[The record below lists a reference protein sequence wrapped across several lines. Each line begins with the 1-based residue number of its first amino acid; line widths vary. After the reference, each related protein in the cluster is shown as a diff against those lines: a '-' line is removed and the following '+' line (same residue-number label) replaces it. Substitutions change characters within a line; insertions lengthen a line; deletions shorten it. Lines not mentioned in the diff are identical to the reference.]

1 MFYTLCMRTKTKIYK
16 LKPNKTMRKLNL
28 LWALLL
34 SAVFVVGCN
43 PDNPTPDDPK
53 PQPGVKP
60 EITLT
65 EVEVAFDSFTFEVTT
80 TVAGEFGYA
89 VVAEGYSAPKID
101 ELYSL
106 NSVEV
111 ADKTTIKVENLNDNT
126 NYTLYAVLRAGDQQ
140 SAPKTMKFATPD
152 DGKVN
157 PIVIHSA
164 TYDTISFSIN
174 IDGSYIFQCI
184 DKAYLEYNNLTPEE
198 YISILGIGPTAKGA
212 LDVEWVDGGK
222 YGAFDMHVR
231 EDSDYYV
238 IAAIADGQTVV
249 GDIYYATTHT
259 PKRPVSTAGLTT
271 ELKDITSTSVK
282 IKTTPDSNVVEYFI
296 LVKDKAWSDSIVEGY
311 GETMLATLVT
321 YPNSGA
327 WQLTAANEAVWGGL
341 DPNTEYICH
350 IVVNDNKGAQA
361 LSLVPFTTLEP
372 SGAAPTIDADLT
384 PVQENGHY
392 TLNLNIFC
400 AEAATVKYAFNTKAD
415 VEDARNKNNYS
426 DSDIARIYGLELNA
440 EQVEAIRTSGLTLP
454 QQDLYPGVEYEAVIS
469 IKNSENTETAITIS
483 GKTADKPVPARV
495 ESDLFTSLLGEWEV
509 SYSLIQFNNVN
520 VSIKNAKVTIAAG
533 TDDSSADYYRSHNRL
548 VVQGWPFNVFSDG
561 KHEPM
566 PYYSPA
572 DLKETNPYWA
582 NNPQLAERDCGPKIF
597 FEIAEGDVVTVPSSK
612 SEYFYNWSTDGTFH
626 FFGADTT
633 HGWSAPATFP
643 VTISADGDTITIGAS
658 EPVEQFGNGIYRP
671 AVFRYGTEPWAVS
684 TSDIVLKRVK

>member
-1 MFYTLCMRTKTKIYK
+1 
-16 LKPNKTMRKLNL
+16 MRKLNL

-43 PDNPTPDDPK
+43 PDTPTPDEPTP

-80 TVAGEFGYA
+80 TVAGELGYA

-101 ELYSL
+101 ELYAL

-111 ADKTTIKVENLNDNT
+111 TDKTKIKVENLNDNT
-126 NYTLYAVLRAGDQQ
+126 NYTLYAVLRSGNQQ
-140 SAPKTMKFATPD
+140 SAPKTLKFTTPD

-157 PIVIHSA
+157 PVVIHSA

-174 IDGSYIFQCI
+174 IDGSYVFQCI
-184 DKAYLEYNNLTPEE
+184 DKAYLEYNNQTPEE
-198 YISILGIGPTAKGA
+198 YISVLGIGIPSKGA
-212 LDVEWVDGGK
+212 ITVDWINGGV
-222 YGAFDMHVR
+222 YGNYNMNVR

-238 IAAIADGQTVV
+238 IAAIADGQNVV
-249 GDIYYATTHT
+249 GDIYYETVHT

-271 ELKDITSTSVK
+271 ELTDITSTSVK
-282 IKTTPDSNVVEYFI
+282 IKTTPDSNVVDYYI
-296 LVKDKAWSDSIVEGY
+296 LVRDKAWSDSIVEGY
-311 GETMLATLVT
+311 GEAMLATLVT
-321 YPNSGA
+321 YPSAGSWN
-327 WQLTAANEAVWGGL
+327 LTAANEAVWGNL
-341 DPNTEYICH
+341 NPNTEYICH

-372 SGAAPTIDADLT
+372 QSAAPTIDAELVPD
-384 PVQENGHY
+384 QEQGHY
-392 TLNLNIFC
+392 VLNLNVYC
-400 AEAATVKYAFNTKAD
+400 ADATTVKFAFNAKAD
-415 VEDARNKNNYS
+415 VNDVRTEFNYS
-426 DSDIARIYGLELNA
+426 DSDIARIYGMDLNA
-440 EQVEAIRTSGLTLP
+440 EQVESIRTTGLTLK
-454 QQDLYPGVEYEAVIS
+454 QEDLYPGVEYEAIIS
-469 IKNSENTETAITIS
+469 VKNAENTETAVS
-483 GKTADKPVPARV
+483 VTATTNTKPVPTRV
-495 ESDLFTSLLGEWEV
+495 ESNLFTSLLGEWEV
-509 SYSLIQFNNVN
+509 SYSLTQFNG
-520 VSIKNAKVTIAAG
+520 VSVAIEGAKVTIAAG
-533 TDDSSADYYRSHNRL
+533 TDANSADYYRSHNRL
-548 VVQGWPFNVFSDG
+548 VVQGWPFNVESSG
-561 KHEPM
+561 ALASM

-572 DLKETNPYWA
+572 DLKEINSYWA

-612 SEYFYNWSTDGTFH
+612 SDYFYNWSTDGTFY

-633 HGWSAPATFP
+633 NGWTAPATFP
-643 VTISADGDTITIGAS
+643 VTISADGNTITIGAS

-671 AVFRYGTEPWAVS
+671 AVFRYGTEPWAVA

>member
-1 MFYTLCMRTKTKIYK
+1 
-16 LKPNKTMRKLNL
+16 MRKLNL

-43 PDNPTPDDPK
+43 PDTPTPDEPTP

-80 TVAGEFGYA
+80 TVAGELGYA

-101 ELYSL
+101 ELYAL

-111 ADKTTIKVENLNDNT
+111 TDKTKIKVENLNDNT
-126 NYTLYAVLRAGDQQ
+126 NYTLYAVLRSGNQQ
-140 SAPKTMKFATPD
+140 SAPKTLKFTTPD

-157 PIVIHSA
+157 PVVIHSA

-174 IDGSYIFQCI
+174 IDGSYVFQCI
-184 DKAYLEYNNLTPEE
+184 DKAYLEYNNQTPEE
-198 YISILGIGPTAKGA
+198 YISVLGIGIPSKGA
-212 LDVEWVDGGK
+212 ITVDWINGGV
-222 YGAFDMHVR
+222 YGNYNMNVR

-238 IAAIADGQTVV
+238 IAAIADGQNVV
-249 GDIYYATTHT
+249 GDIYYETVHT

-271 ELKDITSTSVK
+271 ELTDITSTSVK
-282 IKTTPDSNVVEYFI
+282 IKTTPDSNVVDYYI
-296 LVKDKAWSDSIVEGY
+296 LVRDKAWSDSIVEGY
-311 GETMLATLVT
+311 GEAMLATLVT
-321 YPNSGA
+321 YPSAGSWN
-327 WQLTAANEAVWGGL
+327 LTAANEAVWGNL
-341 DPNTEYICH
+341 NPNTEYICH

-372 SGAAPTIDADLT
+372 QSAAPTIDAELVPD
-384 PVQENGHY
+384 QEKGHY
-392 TLNLNIFC
+392 VLNLNLYC
-400 AEAATVKYAFNTKAD
+400 ADAVTVKFAFNAKAD
-415 VEDARNKNNYS
+415 VDDVRTEFNYS
-426 DSDIARIYGLELNA
+426 DSDIARIYGMDLNA
-440 EQVEAIRTSGLTLP
+440 EQVESIRTTGLTLK
-454 QQDLYPGVEYEAVIS
+454 QEDLYPGVVYEAIIS
-469 IKNSENTETAITIS
+469 VKNAENTETAVS
-483 GKTADKPVPARV
+483 VTATTNTKPVPARV

-509 SYSLIQFNNVN
+509 SYSLTQFNG
-520 VSIKNAKVTIAAG
+520 VSVAIKGAKVTIAAG
-533 TDDSSADYYRSHNRL
+533 TDANSADYYRSHNRL
-548 VVQGWPFNVFSDG
+548 VVQGWPFNVESSG
-561 KHEPM
+561 VLASM

-572 DLKETNPYWA
+572 DLKELSPYWA
-582 NNPQLAERDCGPKIF
+582 NDPQLAERDCGPKIF

-612 SEYFYNWSTDGTFH
+612 SEYFYNWSTDGTFY

-633 HGWSAPATFP
+633 NGWTAPATFP
-643 VTISADGDTITIGAS
+643 VTISADGNTITIGAS

-671 AVFRYGTEPWAVS
+671 AVFRYGTEPWAVA